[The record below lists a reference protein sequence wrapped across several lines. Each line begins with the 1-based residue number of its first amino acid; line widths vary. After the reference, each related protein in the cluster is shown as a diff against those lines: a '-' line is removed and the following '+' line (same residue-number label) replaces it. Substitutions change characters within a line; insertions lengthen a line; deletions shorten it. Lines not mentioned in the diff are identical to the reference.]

1 MIEDPQMWEG
11 TPAEELIRKD
21 MTKEDGTQYEFGDR
35 RQEMVFIGMDLKHQA
50 MQKALDQCLLTDEE
64 MKMKPIQWFEKW
76 EAIDKLKFAL
86 DDEDDE
92 EEDDEDGEGEEEELP
107 EEIKNQIKETV
118 DELLEEPEGNSP
130 SKKRKRNNGEP
141 KAAMKKKSA

>member
-1 MIEDPQMWEG
+1 MHILKNFSKIKSIF
-11 TPAEELIRKD
+11 LIR
-21 MTKEDGTQYEFGDR
+21 
-35 RQEMVFIGMDLKHQA
+35 
-50 MQKALDQCLLTDEE
+50 
-64 MKMKPIQWFEKW
+64 
-76 EAIDKLKFAL
+76 FAL

-130 SKKRKRNNGEP
+130 SKKRKRYP
-141 KAAMKKKSA
+141 QKLTL

>member
-1 MIEDPQMWEG
+1 MHILKNFSKIKSIF
-11 TPAEELIRKD
+11 LIR
-21 MTKEDGTQYEFGDR
+21 
-35 RQEMVFIGMDLKHQA
+35 
-50 MQKALDQCLLTDEE
+50 
-64 MKMKPIQWFEKW
+64 
-76 EAIDKLKFAL
+76 FAL

-130 SKKRKRNNGEP
+130 VKKRKRYP
-141 KAAMKKKSA
+141 QKLTL

>member
-1 MIEDPQMWEG
+1 MINSS
-11 TPAEELIRKD
+11 TFAYFKKLFKNKSIFFIR
-21 MTKEDGTQYEFGDR
+21 
-35 RQEMVFIGMDLKHQA
+35 
-50 MQKALDQCLLTDEE
+50 
-64 MKMKPIQWFEKW
+64 
-76 EAIDKLKFAL
+76 FAL

-130 SKKRKRNNGEP
+130 VKKRKRYP
-141 KAAMKKKSA
+141 QKLTL